1 MEIAG
6 SLLAILA
13 GLAIAVLL
21 NLASGRKKTNHE
33 MVAETAEISD
43 LGDFPTQDDTRVRDI
58 LKDAYIDLKRQRAVA
73 HGPWLASLLEGDL
86 YVSGHGNRGRVFV
99 DADVMD
105 IEPSVA
111 LTAIQWTI
119 RDILSVP
126 ISYDK
131 DGMEMPHRM
140 FNLDKL
146 HQAENELMEMM
157 GEGE

>member
-13 GLAIAVLL
+13 GLAIAALL
-21 NLASGRKKTNHE
+21 NLASGRKKTDHGI
-33 MVAETAEISD
+33 APETAENSD
-43 LGDFPTQDDTRVRDI
+43 LGDFPTQDDDRVHGI
-58 LKDAYIDLKRQRAVA
+58 LKDAYLDLKRQRAVA